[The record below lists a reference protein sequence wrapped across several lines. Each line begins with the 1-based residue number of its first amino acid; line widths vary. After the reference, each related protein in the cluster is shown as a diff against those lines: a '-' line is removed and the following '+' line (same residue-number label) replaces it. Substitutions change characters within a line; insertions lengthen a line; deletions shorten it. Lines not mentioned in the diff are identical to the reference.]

1 MTRNTA
7 GERLGGWPGAGAA
20 GAEDADVVTPVRGVP
35 LVAPAPD
42 PDLRRTRAARAR
54 FSAAAAAVPTTAPVS
69 DARRARHRLRW
80 QVAPRTAAIALLAL
94 ALIAGTAVFRS
105 LSAASGT
112 PVELA
117 EPRATASPPPPVAQA
132 SAASTVLV
140 HVVGQVALPG
150 LVELPTGARVS
161 DAVDAA
167 GGPLPDADLAALN
180 LAAPVQDGAQVR
192 VPAPGEAAPGE
203 AAADVTGSSADGGP
217 IDLNRASATQLQELP
232 GVGPVLAARIVEDR
246 EANGPYASVDDLVRV
261 SGIGPS
267 VLADLRDRATV

>member
-7 GERLGGWPGAGAA
+7 GERLGGWPGAEAVDA
-20 GAEDADVVTPVRGVP
+20 QDADVATPIRGVP
-35 LVAPAPD
+35 LVAAPQP
-42 PDLRRTRAARAR
+42 PDEQRRTSAARAR
-54 FSAAAAAVPTTAPVS
+54 FTAAAATVPSDAPVPG
-69 DARRARHRLRW
+69 ARRARHRLRW
-80 QVAPRTAAIALLAL
+80 QIAPRTAAIALLAL

-105 LSAASGT
+105 LSAVSGT

-117 EPRATASPPPPVAQA
+117 EPRATATPASPVEQP
-132 SAASTVLV
+132 SAVSTVLV
-140 HVVGQVALPG
+140 HVVGQVAAPG

-167 GGPLPDADLAALN
+167 GGPLPDADLAAVN

-192 VPAPGEAAPGE
+192 VPAPGEI
-203 AAADVTGSSADGGP
+203 AADVTGSTADGGL
-217 IDLNRASATQLQELP
+217 IDLNRASATQLEELP

-246 EANGPYASVDDLVRV
+246 EANGPFTSVDDLDRV

-267 VLADLRDRATV
+267 VLANLRDRATV